1 MARLPRRLRHEDS
14 VTLVEHL
21 DELRTRL
28 IVGLLAIAAGFAAAF
43 IFQNEILEW
52 LAEPLPAAREGE
64 LITFGVTE
72 PFFTTVKVS
81 LAAGFAFALPI
92 VLWQLWN
99 FLAPAFEEHT
109 QRVVSVFVFFAT
121 LLFAAGVAF
130 GYYVVLP
137 KALDFLT
144 NFNADLFEI
153 QIRASYYYSFVS
165 LGLLGIGLMFE
176 LPVFILALVR
186 LSIVTSAQLRRNW
199 RVGVAL
205 VVVAAALLPTV
216 DPVSLAFE
224 VVPLLGLYA
233 LSVVLAAFF
242 ERRWT
247 QKGVLGEPLVG
258 AGEP

>member
-1 MARLPRRLRHEDS
+1 MARLPRRLRHEDR

-28 IVGLLAIAAGFAAAF
+28 ILGLLAVAVGFTAAF
-43 IFQNEILEW
+43 VFQDEILRW
-52 LAEPLPAAREGE
+52 LMEPLPDDKR
-64 LITFGVTE
+64 LVTFGVTE

-81 LAAGFAFALPI
+81 LVAGFAAALPV

-99 FLAPAFEEHT
+99 FLAPAFQEHT
-109 QRVVSVFVFFAT
+109 QRVVAVFVFFAT

-130 GYYVVLP
+130 AYYVVVP
-137 KALDFLT
+137 KALAFLT
-144 NFNADLFEI
+144 NYNEELFDI

-165 LGLLGIGLMFE
+165 LAIFGIGIMFE
-176 LPVFILALVR
+176 LPVFVLALVR
-186 LSIVTSAQLRRNW
+186 LGILTSAQLRRNW
-199 RVGVAL
+199 RVGIAL
-205 VVVAAALLPTV
+205 VIVVAALLPTV

-224 VVPLLGLYA
+224 VVPLLALYG
-233 LSVVLAAFF
+233 LSVLLAAAF
-242 ERRWT
+242 ERRWR

>member
-1 MARLPRRLRHEDS
+1 VARLPRRLSHGES

-21 DELRTRL
+21 DELRTRIIVALLAL
-28 IVGLLAIAAGFAAAF
+28 IVGFAVAF
-43 IFQNEILEW
+43 AFQDEILRW
-52 LAEPLPAAREGE
+52 LSQPLPEAREGR
-64 LITFGVTE
+64 LVTFGVTE

-81 LAAGFAFALPI
+81 LAAAFAFALP
-92 VLWQLWN
+92 VLLWQLWN

-137 KALDFLT
+137 KALSFLT
-144 NFNADLFEI
+144 SFNADLFEI
-153 QIRASYYYSFVS
+153 QLRASYYYSFVS

-176 LPVFILALVR
+176 LPVFVLALVR
-186 LSIVTSAQLRRNW
+186 LGVVTSTQLRRNW

-224 VVPLLGLYA
+224 VVPLLALYA
-233 LSVVLAAFF
+233 LSVVLASFF
-242 ERRWT
+242 EKRWARS
-247 QKGVLGEPLVG
+247 GVLPEPRFG
-258 AGEP
+258 TSE